1 MSTKNSY
8 DIRTL
13 KKDLTELK
21 KSVKIVADEAIVVA
35 IEQSKAFKMS
45 FDEAEVIPFNTNA
58 KGNIVISV
66 TGSNPGELNE
76 LLEKETIKAV
86 ETLTLEITK
95 GMKEVLK

>member
-8 DIRTL
+8 DTRTL
-13 KKDLTELK
+13 KKDLAELK
-21 KSVKIVADEAIVVA
+21 KSVKIVADEGIVVA